1 MKLGTIARNSALLLL
16 IEFTAGHLEGQER
29 TKIPMSQRLS
39 NAKVIL
45 YSDAGHAF
53 LFQHAEEF
61 GHEVLRFLR

>member
-1 MKLGTIARNSALLLL
+1 MLSSRGNSP
-16 IEFTAGHLEGQER
+16 G
-29 TKIPMSQRLS
+29 SQRLP

>member
-1 MKLGTIARNSALLLL
+1 MPRRSTSKEPPHVSPTADWVPDVMISA
-16 IEFTAGHLEGQER
+16 FASYG
-29 TKIPMSQRLS
+29 MSQRLP

>member
-1 MKLGTIARNSALLLL
+1 MIGAL
-16 IEFTAGHLEGQER
+16 ASYA
-29 TKIPMSQRLS
+29 MSQRLPH
-39 NAKVIL
+39 AKVIV